1 MVWKRQSVVGRSGER
16 TQLELSLEG
25 WGGGSS
31 TPSSPISCGKDDQW
45 LEHCA
50 SSVAGLRMKLC
61 GVGASGEGVPLIHNP
76 ISLRIRAVKLSYEV
90 GCSDEEEDK

>member
-1 MVWKRQSVVGRSGER
+1 MVLKRQSMVGRSGER
-16 TQLELSLEG
+16 TQLELSHE
-25 WGGGSS
+25 GGSF
-31 TPSSPISCGKDDQW
+31 TPSSPISCGKGDQW

-61 GVGASGEGVPLIHNP
+61 GVGASGENVPFTHNP

-90 GCSDEEEDK
+90 GCSDEKDNK